1 MIWNRLRQRIEHRV
15 RRHPGQSL
23 VEFTI
28 LLPILLIMISGL
40 IEFGFLL
47 NYYLDLVDAA
57 REGARW
63 GASDDAF
70 IDWPAGNYV
79 GDSGDNPF
87 YGRVAKVVDDSIKL
101 GSGGQITLDTSMGGD
116 DIVISVFSVVGGSVE
131 QRFPASEGENGRCV
145 YTWGSGCN
153 HVSAFLTTCTSTIDP
168 PKCDPPFDDKTSVTE
183 MLDPLAPD
191 TGVVLVEIW
200 YDYNMILGLPWIT
213 PFVPNPVALY
223 AYSIMPNPVA
233 QAPTP
238 TP

>member
-1 MIWNRLRQRIEHRV
+1 M
-15 RRHPGQSL
+15 
-23 VEFTI
+23 EFTI
-28 LLPILLIMISGL
+28 LLPVLLIMISGL

-47 NYYLDLVDAA
+47 NYYLDLTDAA

-70 IDWPAGNYV
+70 VDLDGNYI
-79 GDSGDNPF
+79 GDDGDNPF
-87 YGRVAKVVDDSIKL
+87 YGRVAQVTIDSINI
-101 GSGGQITLDTSMGGD
+101 GSGGQISLDTSMGGD

-131 QRFPASEGENGRCV
+131 QRFPALAPAGENGRCV

-153 HVSAFLTTCTSTIDP
+153 HTSAFTSAEINAL
-168 PKCDPPFDDKTSVTE
+168 
-183 MLDPLAPD
+183 LDVAAPD
-191 TGVVLVEIW
+191 TGIVLVEIW

-213 PFVPNPVALY
+213 VFVPDPVPLY